1 MAEGERF
8 PLREGMLL
16 GTTLAVASLQRLDL
30 YGKPGLLAL
39 QFLPW
44 STLLVPALVLFIS
57 ALRARALR
65 RIALVSATLL
75 LLLTYVLGVE
85 FHPEGTARDAAFRV
99 FSLNA
104 DMCAG
109 TFDGMVQA
117 VVDADADVALQ
128 VEVCGNAEYVV
139 EKLRHHYPSVLLHGQ
154 FLLASRFPI
163 TRISPPPG
171 PGLHLGYA
179 AYTVATPKGP
189 LELIAIH
196 PVSPRPFFRRLM
208 GTLLRPDDL
217 PHALRFGARNAAL
230 RKDALLDA
238 AREAAAHA
246 KARTILFGDFN
257 SLPQDGL
264 VRAAFSAYRDSFELA
279 GTGFGYSFPRP
290 LPWLRLDR
298 VYTSRALVPVRHQT
312 RCEPVSDHCGVV
324 VDLRTTE

>member
-1 MAEGERF
+1 MAEGGQF
-8 PLREGMLL
+8 PLRESMLL
-16 GTTLAVASLQRLDL
+16 GTTLAVAWLQRLDL
-30 YGKPGLLAL
+30 YGEPGLLAL

-44 STLLVPALVLFIS
+44 SVLLVPALVLFVS
-57 ALRARALR
+57 AVRTRALR
-65 RIALVSATLL
+65 RIVLLSATML
-75 LLLTYVLGVE
+75 LLLTCVLGVGL
-85 FHPEGTARDAAFRV
+85 HPGGTARGTAFRV

-109 TFDGMVQA
+109 TFDGMVRA
-117 VVDADADVALQ
+117 VVEADADVALQ

-139 EKLRHHYPSVLLHGQ
+139 EKLKQHYPSVLLHGQ

-179 AYTVATPKGP
+179 AYTLATPEGP
-189 LELIAIH
+189 LEVIAIH

-208 GTLLRPDDL
+208 RTLLRPDDL

-238 AREAAAHA
+238 AREAATHA
-246 KARTILFGDFN
+246 GARTIVLGDFN

-264 VRAAFSAYRDSFELA
+264 LHAAFAAYRDSFELA
-279 GTGFGYSFPRP
+279 GAGFGYTFPQP

-298 VYTSRALVPVRHQT
+298 VYTSGALIPIRHQT
-312 RCEPVSDHCGVV
+312 RCGPVSDHCGVV
-324 VDLRTTE
+324 VDLRTAK